1 MKALLVVSFCLAAL
15 FSIMPSFAQ
24 DTEEYRSDSTK
35 LKLRTDVEA
44 LQLDTP
50 FKVFLD
56 FDLTEGWH
64 TYADPPGDSSLPVRV
79 AWTLP
84 PDFKAGAIEWPPTE
98 TYKDFGFTT
107 YGYSGKVSL
116 PITITPPKDTPSG
129 TVMLTAKVDWM
140 VCEKTCIPE
149 SAELSLSLP
158 VAKQSA
164 ALEQQADAFC
174 PGLQK
179 ILQAADYLFENQ
191 LGGEHHIPHG
201 REGAKASPFSL
212 MLDDQKSY
220 MSLIMMEPVSDM
232 ELMSHSVV
240 WRTDNPEEQA
250 RLLATGQELLDGECT
265 NLLGLKELVVDGD
278 TSYQSPRS
286 HYLLSEPTIHL
297 RKESDRGE
305 DAVILKVF
313 IRPGI

>member
-1 MKALLVVSFCLAAL
+1 MRYFALLL
-15 FSIMPSFAQ
+15 FGVWFLQTPSFAQ
-24 DTEEYRSDSTK
+24 DTDGFRSEFTQV
-35 LKLRTDVEA
+35 KLRTDSGTISSG
-44 LQLDTP
+44 TP

-56 FDLTEGWH
+56 FDLAEGWH
-64 TYADPPGDSSLPVRV
+64 TYADPPGDSGLPVRI

-84 PDFKAGAIEWPPTE
+84 PDFKAGGIEWPPAE
-98 TYKDFGFTT
+98 TYEDFGFTT

-116 PITITPPKDTPSG
+116 PITITPPKNTPSG
-129 TVMLTAKVDWM
+129 TVMLKAKVDWM

-158 VAKQSA
+158 VATQSA
-164 ALEQQADAFC
+164 GPEKQADAFC
-174 PGLQK
+174 SGLQK

-201 REGAKASPFSL
+201 REGAKASPFAL

-240 WRTDNPEEQA
+240 WRTDNAEEQA
-250 RLLATGQELLDGECT
+250 KLLQAGQEALAGECT
-265 NLLGLKELVVDGD
+265 SLLNLTELVVDGD
-278 TSYQSPRS
+278 KSYQSARS
-286 HYLLSEPTIHL
+286 HYLLSEPVIHL
-297 RKESDRGE
+297 SKESASGE

>member
-1 MKALLVVSFCLAAL
+1 
-15 FSIMPSFAQ
+15 
-24 DTEEYRSDSTK
+24 
-35 LKLRTDVEA
+35 
-44 LQLDTP
+44 
-50 FKVFLD
+50 
-56 FDLTEGWH
+56 
-64 TYADPPGDSSLPVRV
+64 
-79 AWTLP
+79 
-84 PDFKAGAIEWPPTE
+84 
-98 TYKDFGFTT
+98 
-107 YGYSGKVSL
+107 
-116 PITITPPKDTPSG
+116 
-129 TVMLTAKVDWM
+129 M

-158 VAKQSA
+158 VATQST

-201 REGAKASPFSL
+201 REGAHASPFAL

-240 WRTDNPEEQA
+240 WRMDNAEEQA
-250 RLLATGQELLDGECT
+250 KLLRAGQEALAGECT
-265 NLLGLKELVVDGD
+265 SLLNLTELVVDGD
-278 TSYQSPRS
+278 KSYQSPRS
-286 HYLLSEPTIHL
+286 HYLLSEPVIHL
-297 RKESDRGE
+297 SKESASGE

>member
-1 MKALLVVSFCLAAL
+1 MKKFAFLLFGLIFLQA
-15 FSIMPSFAQ
+15 PSFAQ
-24 DTEEYRSDSTK
+24 ETDGFRSEFTQV
-35 LKLRTDVEA
+35 KLRTDSGTISSG
-44 LQLDTP
+44 TP

-56 FDLTEGWH
+56 FDLAEGWH
-64 TYADPPGDSSLPVRV
+64 TYADPPGDSGLPVRI

-116 PITITPPKDTPSG
+116 PITITPPDNTPSG
-129 TVMLTAKVDWM
+129 TVMLKAKVDWM

-158 VAKQSA
+158 VATQSA
-164 ALEQQADAFC
+164 GPEKQADAFC
-174 PGLQK
+174 HGLQK

-201 REGAKASPFSL
+201 REGAQASPFAL

-250 RLLATGQELLDGECT
+250 RLLATGQKLMAGECT
-265 NLLGLKELVVDGD
+265 NLLGLKKLIVDGD
-278 TSYQSPRS
+278 ASYQSPRS

-297 RKESDRGE
+297 SKESASGE

>member
-1 MKALLVVSFCLAAL
+1 MKKLALLLLGLAL
-15 FSIMPSFAQ
+15 LQTPSFAQ
-24 DTEEYRSDSTK
+24 ETDGFRSEFTQV
-35 LKLRTDVEA
+35 KLRTDIEA
-44 LQLDTP
+44 ISSGTP

-64 TYADPPGDSSLPVRV
+64 TYADPPGDSGLPVRI

-116 PITITPPKDTPSG
+116 PITITPPDNTPSG
-129 TVMLTAKVDWM
+129 TVMLKAKVDWM

-158 VAKQSA
+158 VATQSA
-164 ALEQQADAFC
+164 GPEKQADAFC
-174 PGLQK
+174 HGLQK

-201 REGAKASPFSL
+201 REGAQASPFAL

-250 RLLATGQELLDGECT
+250 RLLATGQKLMAGECT
-265 NLLGLKELVVDGD
+265 NLLGLKKLIVDGD
-278 TSYQSPRS
+278 ASYQSPRS

-297 RKESDRGE
+297 SKESGSGE